1 MYARMNVKFL
11 LCAIVVLLLPAV
23 SNGQAADPVERVY
36 IQLGSPTRVPGV
48 TLQPGTYIFMPGQP
62 VAGQSIIEIYT
73 IEGEHV
79 ATCLAIQSTLDRP
92 HGATLI
98 DYPDT
103 RPPALRAWFHPG
115 NARGLEFVYARDEAA
130 AIFAASDVPVA
141 STISDDAAAS
151 LVGVM
156 PIVHAD
162 DLYRAG
168 VAPDVATELGIT
180 SVPPGPIDRLTLARV
195 AILGHL
201 DSVPRD
207 IGTRLKLL
215 DSQIRDIH
223 TAYRMGTPDL
233 AHRISLARAS
243 LGNMPAGPDRNVG
256 TFEHTPAITHV
267 LERVRAQVEAFEALL
282 AERAR

>member
-1 MYARMNVKFL
+1 MKVRFL
-11 LCAIVVLLLPAV
+11 LYAIALLLLSAAP
-23 SNGQAADPVERVY
+23 NGQAANPVERVY
-36 IQLGSPTRVPGV
+36 IQLGSAARVPGI
-48 TLQPGTYIFMPGQP
+48 TLQPGTYIFMPSRP
-62 VAGQSIIEIYT
+62 VAGQIIIEIYT
-73 IEGEHV
+73 GGGALV
-79 ATCLAIQSTLDRP
+79 ATCLAVQSTLERP
-92 HGATLI
+92 AATLV

-103 RPPALRAWFHPG
+103 HPPALRAWFHPG
-115 NARGLEFVYARDEAA
+115 NVRGYEFVYEREEAA
-130 AIFAASDVPVA
+130 AIFAASSVPVA

-151 LVGVM
+151 LLGVM

-168 VAPDVATELGIT
+168 VAPDVATELGIA

-223 TAYRMGTPDL
+223 TAYRMGAPDL

-243 LGNMPAGPDRNVG
+243 LDNMPAGPDRNVG

-282 AERAR
+282 R

>member
-1 MYARMNVKFL
+1 MKVRFL
-11 LCAIVVLLLPAV
+11 LHAIALLLLPAV
-23 SNGQAADPVERVY
+23 SNGQAADPVDRVY
-36 IQLGSPTRVPGV
+36 IQLGSAARVPGV
-48 TLQPGTYIFMPGQP
+48 TLQPGTYIFMPSRP
-62 VAGQSIIEIYT
+62 VAGQIIIEIYT
-73 IEGEHV
+73 GGGALV
-79 ATCLAIQSTLDRP
+79 ATCLAVQSTLERP
-92 HGATLI
+92 AATLV

-103 RPPALRAWFHPG
+103 HPPALRAWFHPG
-115 NARGLEFVYARDEAA
+115 NVRGYEFVYEREEAG
-130 AIFAASDVPVA
+130 AIFAASSVPVA

-151 LVGVM
+151 LLGVM

-168 VAPDVATELGIT
+168 VAPDVATELGIA

-207 IGTRLKLL
+207 VAARLRLL
-215 DSQIRDIH
+215 DAQIRDVH

-233 AHRISLARAS
+233 AHRLKLARAS
-243 LGNMPAGPDRNVG
+243 LHNLSAGREQLVG
-256 TFEHTPAITHV
+256 TVGLTSATVHV

-282 AERAR
+282 R

>member
-1 MYARMNVKFL
+1 MKVIFL
-11 LCAIVVLLLPAV
+11 LYAIAFLLLPAA
-23 SNGQAADPVERVY
+23 SSGQEADAVERVY
-36 IQLGSPTRVPGV
+36 VQLGSAARVPGA
-48 TLQPGTYIFMPGQP
+48 TLEPGTYLFMPGPP
-62 VAGQSIIEIYT
+62 VAGQIIIEIYT
-73 IEGEHV
+73 AKGALA

-103 RPPALRAWFHPG
+103 RPPALRAWFRPG
-115 NARGLEFVYARDEAA
+115 NARGHEFVYPRDEAA
-130 AIFAASDVPVA
+130 AIFAASSVPVA

-180 SVPPGPIDRLTLARV
+180 SVPPGPTDRLTLARV

-207 IGTRLKLL
+207 IATRRRLL
-215 DSQIRDIH
+215 DSQIRDVH
-223 TAYRMGTPDL
+223 TAYGMNAPDL
-233 AHRISLARAS
+233 PHRLSLARAS
-243 LGNMPAGPDRNVG
+243 LDNMPAGLDRNAG
-256 TFEHTPAITHV
+256 TFVQTPAVTHV
-267 LERVRAQVEAFEALL
+267 LERVRAQVQAFEALL
-282 AERAR
+282 R